1 MAKDLVVM
9 DNSLVTSAY
18 NLTLN
23 EQRLIYCVLKQIPK
37 EQEINPKTPFYITRD
52 DFIELGSDPSNVA
65 QEIRQATKD
74 LRKKSIL
81 IPTPIGEV
89 EIGWITEV
97 LRYDANA
104 EKKLRALYPNH
115 EDYDEYIK
123 HLRLYNL
130 FDSLPTHKA
139 DDNIVARLVFDER
152 VVPRLS
158 NLKASFTQI
167 DLADVAGFTSTYTF
181 RIYQLLMQ
189 YKSTGYVKISLDD
202 LRFMLLLKL
211 KYPLVADLKK
221 RVIDTAIDEI
231 NEKSPY
237 AVKYEML
244 KKGRKFTHLELK
256 FKLKESAKKR
266 LAERDPDTIDWVN
279 GHTDNEANSDQ
290 ATTKPKTPS
299 WQTKGLT
306 DAQIRKLAIYTKEFV
321 DANSSK
327 ISPNDRRDYAPIF
340 DDWKAQL
347 KDPKTVTTFHMV
359 QELLDRQR
367 IT

>member
-37 EQEINPKTPFYITRD
+37 GQDINPKTPFYITRK

-74 LRKKSIL
+74 LRKKSII
-81 IPTPIGEV
+81 IPTPLGEV

-97 LRYDANA
+97 LRYDVRA
-104 EKKLRALYPNH
+104 EKKLRALYPNP
-115 EDYDEYIK
+115 EDYDEYIEQ
-123 HLRLYNL
+123 LRLYNL
-130 FDSLPTHKA
+130 FDFLPTHKV

-167 DLADVAGFTSTYTF
+167 DLTDVAGFTSTYTF

-189 YKSTGYVKISLDD
+189 YKSTGYVKISLED

-211 KYPLVADLKK
+211 KYQLVADLKK
-221 RVIDTAIDEI
+221 RVIDTAINEI
-231 NEKSPY
+231 NEKTPY
-237 AVKYEML
+237 TVKYEFI

-256 FKLKESAKKR
+256 FKLKESAKK
-266 LAERDPDTIDWVN
+266 LITERDPNTIDWVN
-279 GHTDNEANSDQ
+279 GHTDNEANN
-290 ATTKPKTPS
+290 KF
-299 WQTKGLT
+299 
-306 DAQIRKLAIYTKEFV
+306 RHV
-321 DANSSK
+321 DG
-327 ISPNDRRDYAPIF
+327 
-340 DDWKAQL
+340 
-347 KDPKTVTTFHMV
+347 
-359 QELLDRQR
+359 
-367 IT
+367 